1 MEAAI
6 IPTIAP
12 LGPRIGLDQG
22 KKLPGREGIPTHQQI
37 NDQEDRMVEIT
48 AREQKIEKRMKR
60 NEESLRALWDNIKY
74 SNIHILSIPEG
85 QGGEKIPEKIFEEII
100 AENS

>member
-1 MEAAI
+1 
-6 IPTIAP
+6 
-12 LGPRIGLDQG
+12 
-22 KKLPGREGIPTHQQI
+22 
-37 NDQEDRMVEIT
+37 
-48 AREQKIEKRMKR
+48 MKR

-100 AENS
+100 AEKSPI